1 MDKRLLHKLTAVFDS
16 HQILS
21 SGLYREIYSRD
32 GSYFRFLTVWYNH
45 LRNKH
50 LTKYL
55 RSYGNELATVRFSVF
70 CGAMLSNNSFIH
82 KYNMFFLKRKTLSD
96 F

>member
-32 GSYFRFLTVWYNH
+32 GSYFRF
-45 LRNKH
+45 
-50 LTKYL
+50 
-55 RSYGNELATVRFSVF
+55 FSV
-70 CGAMLSNNSFIH
+70 
-82 KYNMFFLKRKTLSD
+82 
-96 F
+96 